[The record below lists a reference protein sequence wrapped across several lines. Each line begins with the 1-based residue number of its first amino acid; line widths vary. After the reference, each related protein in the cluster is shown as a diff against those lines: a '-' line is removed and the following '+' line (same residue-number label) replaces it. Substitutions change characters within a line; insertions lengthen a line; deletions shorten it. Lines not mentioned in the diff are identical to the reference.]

1 MMKTNEK
8 EEKAHSK
15 YYAFIAG
22 IMIIKIILMGICS
35 SDYQNKLFEPF
46 VSDFVYQTVWNNKFV
61 FDECIV

>member
-15 YYAFIAG
+15 YYGFIAG

-46 VSDFVYQTVWNNKFV
+46 VSDLSL
-61 FDECIV
+61 IHI